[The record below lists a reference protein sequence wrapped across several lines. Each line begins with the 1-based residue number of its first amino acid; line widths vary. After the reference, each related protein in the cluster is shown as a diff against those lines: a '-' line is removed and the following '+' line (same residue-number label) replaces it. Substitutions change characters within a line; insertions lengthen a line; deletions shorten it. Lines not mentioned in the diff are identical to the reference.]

1 MSAIFHPKKNT
12 NSKANE
18 IIKPIVTPVTLV
30 IILRTMGK
38 SINPAK
44 NIKGEKIPSN
54 IYIKYLNFLFSEF
67 DMIDIFKNT
76 YLYEISKNRSH

>member
-1 MSAIFHPKKNT
+1 MAKNENKNT
-12 NSKANE
+12 NSKTNE
-18 IIKPIVTPVTLV
+18 IIKPIVTQVIPV
-30 IILRTMGK
+30 IILRTRGK

-67 DMIDIFKNT
+67 DIIDIFKNT
-76 YLYEISKNRSH
+76 NLYERSKNRSH

>member
-1 MSAIFHPKKNT
+1 M
-12 NSKANE
+12 
-18 IIKPIVTPVTLV
+18 TPV

-38 SINPAK
+38 SINPVK

-67 DMIDIFKNT
+67 DIIDIFKNT
-76 YLYEISKNRSH
+76 NLYEISKNRSP